1 MQLQHQ
7 RGRDV
12 WATLQ
17 ETFARVSTNFLL
29 ISNYIVSK
37 GTSTSYYS
45 AIVIKCRFFFLFGI
59 CWQGLN
65 SGSINILQLRRAGI
79 EDSPL
84 GWGCLQKQLHVYC
97 PLLLYTTPMN
107 SLAWLGWTTWLGAPS
122 LCVRFPRRD
131 TTVSNCFLQQPP
143 LLVDG
148 FTHKFSTDIRT
159 YYLYNSQAKV
169 GSGTA
174 SSSSTM
180 RLLFLFLIPDTQCLY
195 ILFPIST
202 VCLSYYQVS

>member
-37 GTSTSYYS
+37 GNSTSYYS
-45 AIVIKCRFFFLFGI
+45 AIVIKCRFFFLFDI

-65 SGSINILQLRRAGI
+65 SGSINILRLRRAGI
-79 EDSPL
+79 QDTRVGMSLEVAS
-84 GWGCLQKQLHVYC
+84 CLLPIALVYNPNEFTC
-97 PLLLYTTPMN
+97 
-107 SLAWLGWTTWLGAPS
+107 LAWLDYLVRCPFF
-122 LCVRFPRRD
+122 LLDRFPRID

-143 LLVDG
+143 
-148 FTHKFSTDIRT
+148 
-159 YYLYNSQAKV
+159 
-169 GSGTA
+169 
-174 SSSSTM
+174 
-180 RLLFLFLIPDTQCLY
+180 
-195 ILFPIST
+195 
-202 VCLSYYQVS
+202 VS